1 MVVLRAQDGVD
12 GAAGP
17 AGFAQSHRSDDEDT
31 SDADSL
37 SQSEGGA
44 LDAPLLPENDED
56 DAAARREAARAAA
69 EALRACCARGLML
82 VKCLAVYLLVVS
94 IGAGVLASIA
104 EWVVVAARR
113 ARGTDDDDAHEW
125 WSCLCEQSVAAHWV
139 DSSQPEKIPVVLS
152 ATLLQSIILAAASL
166 LVAHRACVR
175 MDWLGSA
182 VVNVLFLTL
191 AILLPP
197 AASGWPA
204 PTAISSSLATLASWA
219 FRPFGDDGC
228 KSSRRF
234 ARWCVGVAA
243 AALATNVGV
252 LAFLVWAERLRRR
265 AAAAGEKRSK
275 PRPSSRWAA
284 WPSWATPWR
293 PWPG

>member
-1 MVVLRAQDGVD
+1 MVVLLAQDGVD

-17 AGFAQSHRSDDEDT
+17 AYSQSCCSDDEDT
-31 SDADSL
+31 SDADSP
-37 SQSEGGA
+37 SQSEGDA
-44 LDAPLLPENDED
+44 LDTPLLPENDED
-56 DAAARREAARAAA
+56 DEEARTRREAAQAAA
-69 EALRACCARGLML
+69 EALRSCCARGLML
-82 VKCLAVYLLVVS
+82 VKCLAAYLLIVS

-113 ARGTDDDDAHEW
+113 ARGTDDDDTHEW

-166 LVAHRACVR
+166 LVTQRACVR

-204 PTAISSSLATLASWA
+204 PTAISSSLATLAA
-219 FRPFGDDGC
+219 
-228 KSSRRF
+228 
-234 ARWCVGVAA
+234 
-243 AALATNVGV
+243 
-252 LAFLVWAERLRRR
+252 
-265 AAAAGEKRSK
+265 
-275 PRPSSRWAA
+275 
-284 WPSWATPWR
+284 
-293 PWPG
+293 

>member
-1 MVVLRAQDGVD
+1 MLSRRG
-12 GAAGP
+12 GP
-17 AGFAQSHRSDDEDT
+17 ANRTADDDDDT

-37 SQSEGGA
+37 SQSEDA
-44 LDAPLLPENDED
+44 LDAPLLPPETMRTTPRPG
-56 DAAARREAARAAA
+56 ARQPKPPPRRCAS
-69 EALRACCARGLML
+69 CCTRGSML
-82 VKCLAVYLLVVS
+82 VKCLAAYLLVVS
-94 IGAGVLASIA
+94 AGAGVLASIA

-113 ARGTDDDDAHEW
+113 ARGTDDDDTHEW

-152 ATLLQSIILAAASL
+152 ATLLQSPSFPRAASL

-204 PTAISSSLATLASWA
+204 PTAISSSLATLAAWA

-228 KSSRRF
+228 KSSRVRP
-234 ARWCVGVAA
+234 VV
-243 AALATNVGV
+243 
-252 LAFLVWAERLRRR
+252 RRR
-265 AAAAGEKRSK
+265 VRGR
-275 PRPSSRWAA
+275 
-284 WPSWATPWR
+284 
-293 PWPG
+293 